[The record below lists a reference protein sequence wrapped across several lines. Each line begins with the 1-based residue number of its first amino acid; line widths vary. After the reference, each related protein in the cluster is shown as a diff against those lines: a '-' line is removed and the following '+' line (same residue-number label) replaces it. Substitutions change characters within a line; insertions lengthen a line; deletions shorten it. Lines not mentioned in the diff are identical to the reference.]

1 MENNKEFR
9 SVVENIKQLEQQLLL
24 SVDCKRY
31 EQEGEEMEKEI
42 EEHFARCM
50 NSLAAR
56 KEALLRELNKH
67 ISDKSMLS
75 HISLISLFFSSL
87 LSHITFSSWS
97 FPFIK

>member
-9 SVVENIKQLEQQLLL
+9 SVVENIKQLEQQLSL

-31 EQEGEEMEKEI
+31 KQEEEEMEKEI

-56 KEALLRELNKH
+56 KESLLRELNKH
-67 ISDKSMLS
+67 ISDKSMIS
-75 HISLISLFFSSL
+75 HISPPLSPYL
-87 LSHITFSSWS
+87 LLPFLSSWPS
-97 FPFIK
+97 PFIK